1 MIQISSHAQQHFR
14 RLLESQGGDALGIR
28 LGASDPGTPSAQVRL
43 EFCEAG
49 DLDGRE
55 QAIACEGFTLY
66 LDADSAPFFAQAEV
80 DYHLTATGGELNI
93 RAPGLKGE
101 KLGTDAVLEDRVRYT
116 LDTIVNPQLASHGGR
131 VKLEGI
137 TSEGVVLLR
146 FGGGCHGCGMVDVTL
161 KQGVEKTLVTKV
173 PGVTGVRDVTVHASG
188 ETPYYASR

>member
-116 LDTIVNPQLASHGGR
+116 IDTIVNPQLASHGGR

-137 TSEGVVLLR
+137 TSEGVALLR
-146 FGGGCHGCGMVDVTL
+146 FGGGCRGCGMVDVTL

-173 PGVTGVRDVTVHASG
+173 PGVTGVRDVTDHASG

>member
-1 MIQISSHAQQHFR
+1 MIQISSQAQQHFR

-55 QAIACEGFTLY
+55 QSIACEGFTLY

-137 TSEGVVLLR
+137 TSEGIVLLR

-173 PGVTGVRDVTVHASG
+173 PGVTGVRDVTDHASG